1 MTPQGQDVRVEVDG
15 RTLSLSNLDKVLYPR
30 TGTTKGEVLN
40 YYAQISPVLLP
51 LLRDRPVT
59 RVRWPHGVERDR
71 FFEKNAPAGT
81 PRWVRTADV
90 PTTGARGGSR
100 QARSPGAGDRLV
112 YPIIDDLATLTWAA
126 NLAALELHV
135 HQWTVTKQG
144 KPRGADRLVIDLD
157 PGDPAG
163 LHECCQVALL
173 VREKLAERRLDAR
186 AVTSGSKGM
195 HLYATLPRR
204 QDSEAVSAMAKE
216 LAEELQGEK
225 PKLVTATMTK
235 SKRSAAR
242 SSSTGR
248 RTPAPRPRCRR
259 TPCAGSSARPSRPR
273 SRGRRSRRVP
283 RTRSPWSSSATTRCS
298 RGSRSAATSSR
309 RERARLAH
317 WLPSRAFDV
326 AQSLPCLT

>member
-1 MTPQGQDVRVEVDG
+1 VTPPGEEVRVEVDG

-90 PTTGARGGSR
+90 PTTGSRGESR
-100 QARSPGAGDRLV
+100 HGDRLV

-173 VREKLAERRLDAR
+173 VRDKLAERKLDAR

-195 HLYATLPRR
+195 HLYASLPRR
-204 QDSEAVSAMAKE
+204 KDSDDVSAMAKE
-216 LAEELQGEK
+216 LAEELQAEK
-225 PKLVTATMTK
+225 PKQVTATMTK
-235 SKRSAAR
+235 SKRSGKIFLDW
-242 SSSTGR
+242 SQN
-248 RTPAPRPRCRR
+248 
-259 TPCAGSSARPSRPR
+259 AGSKTTLSPYSLRGLERPTVATPVTWDEVEEGAEDPLALEQFRYDEVLAR
-273 SRGRRSRRVP
+273 
-283 RTRSPWSSSATTRCS
+283 
-298 RGSRSAATSSR
+298 
-309 RERARLAH
+309 
-317 WLPSRAFDV
+317 V
-326 AQSLPCLT
+326 AEHGDLFTA